1 MDGEGGG
8 GAVVNKSSTRPTEQ
22 VGPLPSYGCSS
33 SPARSLELH
42 FSYKQ
47 YNTASFG
54 GKQIIGLQTNIT
66 AIQSD
71 NFF

>member
-8 GAVVNKSSTRPTEQ
+8 AVVDKSSTRPPEQ

-33 SPARSLELH
+33 SPAWSLELH

-66 AIQSD
+66 TAIQSD
-71 NFF
+71 TFF